1 MSESDG
7 TRGGLNR
14 RDFLAG
20 AMAATVSAAAA
31 GNAQPQSASID
42 DIPIIDAHIHLFD
55 GTRPIFGKGYMGSRA
70 YAVKSKVSVPSMYAP
85 LARSAGIVGAIV
97 VQSSFWLDEN
107 LWYLEQ
113 CRANPIMV
121 GVSGT
126 LDPACAEFGKY
137 IEHFHRDPLF
147 RAIRVWRFFDSAGA
161 RVRLKPDQVANLKLL
176 AQADLALDTANP
188 SLDLMQ
194 ADILL
199 ADAIPDLRIIM
210 DHLPAFDP
218 TPQDLPRYESLV
230 KEMAARPNIFV
241 KLTEAYHPRLADGV
255 VVKDYAF
262 LRDRLQF
269 LYDAFGE
276 DRVMF
281 GSDYPNSYGVA
292 TIAQEV
298 ALPKRF
304 FAHNSRAAA
313 EKFFWK
319 NSARVYKW
327 IKRLPEQPTLV

>member
-1 MSESDG
+1 MSEKDS
-7 TRGGLNR
+7 RIGGVNR

-20 AMAATVSAAAA
+20 AAAAVTTAAA
-31 GNAQPQSASID
+31 GRARAQSANVD
-42 DIPIIDAHIHLFD
+42 DIPIIDSHIHLFD
-55 GTRPIFGKGYMGSRA
+55 GTRPLGADYMGSAA
-70 YAVKSKVSVPSMYAP
+70 YEAVSKTSLPSMYAP
-85 LARSAGIVGAIV
+85 LAKPAGIVGAIV
-97 VQSSFWLDEN
+97 VESSSWVDEN
-107 LWYLEQ
+107 LWYLEV

-126 LDPACAEFGKY
+126 LDPACADFGRY
-137 IEHFHRDPLF
+137 VEHFHKDPLF
-147 RAIRVWRFFDSAGA
+147 RAIRVWRFYESESG
-161 RVRLKPDQVANLKLL
+161 RVRLDPEQVVNLKLL

-194 ADILL
+194 ANVLL
-199 ADAIPDLRIIM
+199 ADVIPNLRIIM

-218 TPQDLPRYESLV
+218 TNGNRPHYESLV
-230 KEMAARPNIFV
+230 KQMAARPNIFV
-241 KLTEAYHPRLADGV
+241 KLSEVYHPRLSDAV
-255 VVKDYAF
+255 IVRNYSF
-262 LRDRLQF
+262 LRDRLEF

-292 TIAQEV
+292 TIPEEV

-304 FAHNSRAAA
+304 FAKKSRLAA
-313 EKFFWK
+313 EKFFWR

-327 IKRLPEQPTLV
+327 VKRLPEQPSWT